1 MSVESNYIQNSR
13 TLCHYYKDL
22 GEKAMVQ
29 VEEKRL
35 FWAFNNDSNS
45 IALIVQHVGGNML
58 SRFTNFYD
66 EDGEKSW
73 RNRDGEFELRIST
86 SEELMKYWENAWKV
100 LFDILDNLKDED
112 LSRIVYIRNEGHTV
126 LEALNRQLAHYS
138 YHIGQIVFLSKMVAA
153 DGWKSLS
160 IPKNGSEAF
169 NHEKFQQEKGRR
181 NFIK

>member
-1 MSVESNYIQNSR
+1 MSVSSNYIQNSR
-13 TLCHYYKDL
+13 TLFRYYKDL
-22 GEKAMVQ
+22 AEKAMIQ

-45 IALIVQHVGGNML
+45 IALIVQHISGNML

-73 RNRDGEFELRIST
+73 RNRDGEFEQRFTS
-86 SEELMKYWENAWKV
+86 SEEMMKHWEDAWNVFFKV
-100 LFDILDNLKDED
+100 LDNLKEED
-112 LSRIVYIRNEGHTV
+112 LEKIVYIRNEGHTV

-160 IPKNGSEAF
+160 IPKKGSEAF
-169 NHEKFQQEKGRR
+169 NHEKFSQEKGRR
-181 NFIK
+181 NFI